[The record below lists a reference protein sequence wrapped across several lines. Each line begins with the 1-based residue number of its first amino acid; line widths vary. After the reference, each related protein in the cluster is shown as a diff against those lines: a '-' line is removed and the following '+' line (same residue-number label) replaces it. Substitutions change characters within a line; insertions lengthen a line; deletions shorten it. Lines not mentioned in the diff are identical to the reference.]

1 MMEMGILLF
10 EVYFGRGYSTVEG
23 GGDRVLR
30 NNGGGS
36 NSNSNRFLETVF
48 MMIEGKV
55 TWEELFTQFGIT
67 NKYTR
72 LRS

>member
-10 EVYFGRGYSTVEG
+10 EVYFGRGYSTVES
-23 GGDRVLR
+23 GGDRERVLR

-36 NSNSNRFLETVF
+36 NSNKFLETVF

-55 TWEELFTQFGIT
+55 TWEELFTQFAVS